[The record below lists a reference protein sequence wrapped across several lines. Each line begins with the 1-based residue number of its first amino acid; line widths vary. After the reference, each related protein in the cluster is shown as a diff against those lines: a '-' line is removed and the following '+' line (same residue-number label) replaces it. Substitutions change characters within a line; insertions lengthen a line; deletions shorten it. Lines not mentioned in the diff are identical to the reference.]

1 MVHALAPHPPR
12 RFRGSAPSPPSPRS
26 VSLRGASVRAWRRKC
41 PTDNRGKFDLSF
53 LPVRR
58 EAERAGE
65 RRLRQRSAAP
75 EREPMGGLHHAQ
87 KQNDAPPLSGG
98 HLDRR

>member
-1 MVHALAPHPPR
+1 MVLALPPPPPR
-12 RFRGSAPSPPSPRS
+12 RFRGSAPSPRS
-26 VSLRGASVRAWRRKC
+26 ASLRGASVRAWWRKC

-87 KQNDAPPLSGG
+87 KQNDAPPLPRG
-98 HLDRR
+98 HLHP